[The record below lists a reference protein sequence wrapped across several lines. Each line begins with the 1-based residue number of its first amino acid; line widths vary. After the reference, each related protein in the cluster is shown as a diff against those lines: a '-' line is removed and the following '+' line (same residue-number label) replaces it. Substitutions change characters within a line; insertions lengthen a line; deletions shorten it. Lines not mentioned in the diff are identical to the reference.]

1 MNNFKYKR
9 VTFALI
15 GEGRTHGDDDAI
27 AMRPYTSSL
36 KCNVP
41 EGVVLILGRAEF
53 QRIFKSSNASMKRAI
68 NRAKEKEMTYVGR
81 CQEYLSINKL
91 VIEDSKDEA

>member
-1 MNNFKYKR
+1 
-9 VTFALI
+9 VTVALI
-15 GEGRTHGDDDAI
+15 GEGRSHGDDDAI

-53 QRIFKSSNASMKRAI
+53 QRIFKGSNANMNRAVK
-68 NRAKEKEMTYVGR
+68 RAKEKEMTYVGR
-81 CQEYLSINKL
+81 CQEYLSLNKL
-91 VIEDSKDEA
+91 VIEDSKQEK